1 MEAFQRN
8 PRQQAHVLQCINI
21 QVKQDMHDK
30 EQTSANKDIH
40 ILVVD
45 DEPFALTFCIK
56 LLHQFGYTHVDTAN
70 SGKDALDKIVS
81 ADEPYDLV
89 VLDINMPEM
98 NGLEVMRQAHDK
110 AFRGA
115 FILISGEDEKLL
127 EAAYEHGEH
136 GGLRI
141 LDAIPKPIN
150 TDYFK
155 SLLHKV

>member
-1 MEAFQRN
+1 
-8 PRQQAHVLQCINI
+8 
-21 QVKQDMHDK
+21 MHDR
-30 EQTSANKDIH
+30 EQTPANKEIL

-56 LLHQFGYTHVDTAN
+56 LLHQFGYTHIDTAN
-70 SGKDALDKIVS
+70 SGKVGLDKIVS
-81 ADEPYDLV
+81 GDEPYDLV

-98 NGLEVMRQAHDK
+98 NGLEVMRQAHDN
-110 AFRGA
+110 AFPGS

-136 GGLRI
+136 YGLRI
-141 LDAIPKPIN
+141 LDAIQKPIN

-155 SLLHKV
+155 TLLLRVESR